1 MRKQDTP
8 ETPETPGIPET
19 QHVDAPAP
27 VTAAPTEK
35 IEPTGAAPAAVTAP
49 DRERARAARFVRQFG
64 EDAVW
69 AMQGWTGVP
78 KPVLRFGT
86 CCIGALASWWFD
98 IDGVAQSILEMFG
111 VEVN

>member
-8 ETPETPGIPET
+8 SAPSAPPA
-19 QHVDAPAP
+19 DAPASE
-27 VTAAPTEK
+27 AA
-35 IEPTGAAPAAVTAP
+35 AASKDAP
-49 DRERARAARFVRQFG
+49 GRERSRAARFIRHFG

-86 CCIGALASWWFD
+86 CCVGGLASWWFN
-98 IDGVAQSILEMFG
+98 IDGVAESIMKMIG
-111 VEVN
+111 G